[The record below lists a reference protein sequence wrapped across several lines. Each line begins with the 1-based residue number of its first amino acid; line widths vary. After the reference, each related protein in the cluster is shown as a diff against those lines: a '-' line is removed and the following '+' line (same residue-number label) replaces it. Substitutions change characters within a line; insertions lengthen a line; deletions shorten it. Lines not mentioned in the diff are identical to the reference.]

1 MYSVEILDH
10 FQHPRNAGDL
20 EAPSASVQRE
30 NPACGDILKLSLKL
44 EGRRIA
50 DIRFRAQG
58 CVPAIACGSAITEL
72 AKGKTV
78 EEARQISREDLL
90 QKVGGLP
97 DASTHASHL
106 AMDALLELLR
116 TF

>member
-10 FQHPRNAGDL
+10 FQHPRNVGEVESPDC
-20 EAPSASVQRE
+20 SAQLE

-58 CVPAIACGSAITEL
+58 CVSAIACGSAITEL
-72 AKGKTV
+72 VKGKTV
-78 EEARQISREDLL
+78 EEARQLSRENLL
-90 QKVGGLP
+90 QKVGGVP
-97 DASTHASHL
+97 EASGHACHL
-106 AMDALLELLR
+106 AMDTLAALLRNL
-116 TF
+116 